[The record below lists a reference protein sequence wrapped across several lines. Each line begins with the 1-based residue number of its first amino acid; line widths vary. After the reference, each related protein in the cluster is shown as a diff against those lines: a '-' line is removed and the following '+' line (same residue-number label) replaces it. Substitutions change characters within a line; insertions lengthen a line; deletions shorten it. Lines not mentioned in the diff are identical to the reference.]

1 MAQPRIMPYLVTLL
15 LLLSLPFTFIPLA
28 SGYMQ
33 SVGVRGELGCPYRN
47 EFTMQIVI
55 ELWDRNQFR
64 MDSNL
69 ARVIPNQEGFFDIQ
83 GTADAWGTMNP
94 YLRIRHNCCPYECPP
109 SQEVLLEVPQQF
121 VTSGPYPLYWFEA
134 GPIEL
139 ANSGGGYNNNNGRWY
154 RQPY

>member
-55 ELWDRNQFR
+55 ELWDRNQC
-64 MDSNL
+64 
-69 ARVIPNQEGFFDIQ
+69 E
-83 GTADAWGTMNP
+83 
-94 YLRIRHNCCPYECPP
+94 
-109 SQEVLLEVPQQF
+109 F
-121 VTSGPYPLYWFEA
+121 VCLQTSISWIDGDGRFQ
-134 GPIEL
+134 
-139 ANSGGGYNNNNGRWY
+139 SGWIATWHA
-154 RQPY
+154 